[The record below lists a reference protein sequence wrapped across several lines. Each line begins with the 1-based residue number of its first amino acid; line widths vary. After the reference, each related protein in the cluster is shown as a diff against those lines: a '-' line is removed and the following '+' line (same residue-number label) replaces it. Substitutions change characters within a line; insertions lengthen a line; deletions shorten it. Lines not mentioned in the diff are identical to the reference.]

1 MSWPSKTILPLSGVI
16 LPATRSNRVDLPAT
30 LGPIRPVP
38 DPRFTCSEQ
47 LRTAASPPKLLLT
60 FWTSITASVTR
71 PPPKTQTT
79 PPKNH
84 TKHKNNGAGQ
94 LDRSVKTA
102 RERAR
107 VPPG

>member
-16 LPATRSNRVDLPAT
+16 LPATRMNRVDLPAP
-30 LGPIRPVP
+30 LGPIRPVT

-71 PPPKTQTT
+71 PPPETRAS
-79 PPKNH
+79 PPVVR
-84 TKHKNNGAGQ
+84 TKHKYGGAGQ
-94 LDRSVKTA
+94 LDQLI
-102 RERAR
+102 
-107 VPPG
+107 